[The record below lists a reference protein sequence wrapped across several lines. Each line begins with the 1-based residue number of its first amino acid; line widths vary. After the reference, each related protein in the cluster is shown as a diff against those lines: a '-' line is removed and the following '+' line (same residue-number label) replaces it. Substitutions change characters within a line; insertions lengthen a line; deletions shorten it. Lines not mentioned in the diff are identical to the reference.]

1 MQWTGAFMWEE
12 LAGHVDVDC
21 VPNDGP
27 GAYGSWPTAFG
38 YPVCTARVTY
48 PGRGYRAMFGWV
60 QLVCSTD
67 NESAGEQFDIDPFA
81 LFSDA
86 PSPYCWYGIE
96 PTLFDAPSRAGAPP
110 TLWVAH
116 SFLATTPISEV
127 MVGNP
132 RRVVPLMGFA
142 WGYSA
147 SDGDIELRPIA
158 PLAIDDWAAHLPVLR
173 DSYPGW
179 KFAEQPSV

>member
-1 MQWTGAFMWEE
+1 MQWTGEFIWEG

-21 VPNDGP
+21 VGNDDP

-48 PGRGYRAMFGWV
+48 PGRGYRAMVGWV
-60 QLVCSTD
+60 QLVRSTD
-67 NESAGEQFDIDPFA
+67 NQSGGKQFDIDPFA

-96 PTLFDAPSRAGAPP
+96 PTLFDAPSRVGAPP
-110 TLWVAH
+110 TQWVAH

-132 RRVVPLMGFA
+132 RRVVPLIGFA
-142 WGYSA
+142 WGYDV
-147 SDGDIELRPIA
+147 SDGNIELRHIA
-158 PLAIDDWAAHLPVLR
+158 PLATDDWNAHLPVLR
-173 DSYPGW
+173 ASYPRW
-179 KFAEQPSV
+179 EFAEQPSL